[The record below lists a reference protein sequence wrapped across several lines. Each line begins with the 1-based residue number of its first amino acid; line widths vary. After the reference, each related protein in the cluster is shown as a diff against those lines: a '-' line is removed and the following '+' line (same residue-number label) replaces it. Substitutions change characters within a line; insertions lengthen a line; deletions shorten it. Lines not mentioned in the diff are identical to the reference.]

1 MPVMWKKQNF
11 LLSSLI
17 MALQAQIMLQF
28 SYSDVF
34 GNLIFQMIF
43 MLMVFGI
50 FNDTALEYQVQE
62 ALPAGS
68 LGAANA
74 LFQQVVTYG
83 SPNFLAFLCGNF
95 LGVFIQMFER
105 IYLSAGMDICYITME
120 DGLEFIIRM
129 VKRFTPSF
137 LKKKDEQKKKK
148 KPTFEVK
155 KKRN

>member
-1 MPVMWKKQNF
+1 M
-11 LLSSLI
+11 
-17 MALQAQIMLQF
+17 
-28 SYSDVF
+28 
-34 GNLIFQMIF
+34 G
-43 MLMVFGI
+43 

-105 IYLSAGMDICYITME
+105 IYLNAAMDVCYITME

-137 LKKKDEQKKKK
+137 LKKKDDEILSNLSLTHMAGQ
-148 KPTFEVK
+148 PLIHAYSTCFLTSF
-155 KKRN
+155 